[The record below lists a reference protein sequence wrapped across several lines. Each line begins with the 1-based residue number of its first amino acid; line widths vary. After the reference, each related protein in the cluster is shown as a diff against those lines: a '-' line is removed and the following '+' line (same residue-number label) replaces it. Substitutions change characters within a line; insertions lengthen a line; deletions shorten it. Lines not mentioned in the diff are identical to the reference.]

1 VALTPPD
8 TNGLVEGVAGAARAE
23 GIGLTRLAEA
33 PSELPPILAQFPLTA
48 RVQLLAL
55 RFAQERSQD
64 PDLVITGAW
73 AAEPLWAIG
82 GRDSR

>member
-1 VALTPPD
+1 
-8 TNGLVEGVAGAARAE
+8 VAGAARAE
-23 GIGLTRLAEA
+23 GIGVSRLAEP
-33 PSELPPILAQFPLTA
+33 PSELPTVLAQFPLTA

-55 RFAQERSQD
+55 RFAQERGQD

-82 GRDSR
+82 ARRSR